1 MCDRLPLARF
11 EHECLRRLHIN
22 YQTEVLPTTNVVLDL
37 YENGDAF
44 TLIGHGEEGK
54 PTYFEAEGAFMPWAG
69 TPITPER

>member
-1 MCDRLPLARF
+1 M
-11 EHECLRRLHIN
+11 
-22 YQTEVLPTTNVVLDL
+22 LPTTNVVLDL
-37 YENGDAF
+37 YEDGDAF